1 MCEGNKV
8 SSNRPPVDA
17 YRAKCQCD
25 RIVGWKAS
33 NSITSELKP
42 DSDRDTLTLG
52 LISNSRWTK
61 KYFLHYIGCYHREA
75 IQDRYFYVIFIFD
88 VF

>member
-17 YRAKCQCD
+17 YRAKCKCD

-42 DSDRDTLTLG
+42 DSGRDRLTLVTIKNY
-52 LISNSRWTK
+52 LWSNN
-61 KYFLHYIGCYHREA
+61 
-75 IQDRYFYVIFIFD
+75 FI
-88 VF
+88 